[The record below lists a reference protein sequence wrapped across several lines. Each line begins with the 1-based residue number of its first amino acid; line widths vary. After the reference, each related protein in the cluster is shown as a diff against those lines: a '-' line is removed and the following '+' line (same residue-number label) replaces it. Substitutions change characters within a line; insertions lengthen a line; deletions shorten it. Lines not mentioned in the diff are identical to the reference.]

1 MSYDFQNKILAVYK
15 FNELWFKIMTSRPTR
30 HSLTDDQLE
39 VMLEKAA
46 TKGAQKALAA
56 FGVYEEK
63 DHQDLSHDWIE
74 IKNLLTQWRSVK
86 ANTFKSIFNGMGKV
100 VTYLILLGIA
110 TIVGF
115 KSGILK

>member
-1 MSYDFQNKILAVYK
+1 MSYDLLHEIFTVYE
-15 FNELWFKIMTSRPTR
+15 FNEFWFDIMTARTIK
-30 HSLTDDQLE
+30 HSLTDEQLE
-39 VMLEKAA
+39 AMLEKAA

-86 ANTFKSIFNGMGKV
+86 ANTFKSIFNGLGKV